1 MKRIPFDRGHLRE
14 IRKKYKM
21 QNNISE
27 ITNIRE
33 NINNVITFFKEIK
46 IYAQL

>member
-1 MKRIPFDRGHLRE
+1 MKRVLFYCGHLRE

-33 NINNVITFFKEIK
+33 NIDNVIIFFKEIK
-46 IYAQL
+46 IYA

>member
-1 MKRIPFDRGHLRE
+1 MKRILFYRGHLRE
-14 IRKKYKM
+14 ISKKYKM

-33 NINNVITFFKEIK
+33 NIDNVIIFFKEIK
-46 IYAQL
+46 IYA